1 MILLIFFVESFQIIS
16 MFRYLKG
23 ISLITML
30 FLLNACNPFSRHKKF
45 VLLSPSKTH
54 IDFNNQ
60 LTENDSLNYFT
71 YAYMYMGG
79 GVSIGDINNDL
90 LPDIYFTGNMVANKL
105 YLNKGNMIFED
116 ISEAAGVAG
125 DHRWY
130 TGTTM
135 IDINNDGLL
144 DIYVSVSG
152 KFALRTNQL
161 FINNGDLTF
170 TESAANYG
178 LDAEEE
184 IIQTTFFDY
193 DQDGDLDAFL
203 ANYPSTSFRTPN
215 VKYQFLKYA
224 KDLEKSDRLLEQQAD
239 GTFKDVTEA
248 AGILN
253 FGLAISASITD
264 FNNDGLED
272 IYVSNDFSTPDFL
285 YLNNGDGTFTDKIK
299 ESTNQTAFYG
309 MGTDAADINNDGL
322 IDLMQVDMAAQD
334 NRRQKANMASMNP
347 ELFWSTVNA
356 GFHHQYMYNTLQ
368 LNRGT
373 INGTPIF
380 SNIAFAAGVASTDWS
395 WCPLFADFDN
405 DGRKDLFISNGTRKE
420 VNNRDYFK
428 QVDKISGQ
436 EQLNQSLALS
446 LEMPEEPID
455 NYIFKNNGNTTFS
468 KANEDWSLS
477 HVGFSNGAA
486 YGDLDNDGDLDLVIN
501 NIDQEAAIFR
511 NDMPTSSVQNYLKI
525 KLRGIEKNIHGIGS
539 KVTLLTKSGKQQVQI
554 VMTSKGY
561 QSSVEPL
568 AYFGIDNQEVI
579 EKITIDWP
587 DGAYQEVIQFEL
599 NQLIEVSKNSSP
611 MAPKNTDPPLFSN
624 ISHHIQPSFTHGE
637 NSYNDFYHQVL
648 LPHKMSNF
656 GPALAKGDINGDGR
670 EDVFVGNGSTFPAKI
685 YLQTESD
692 YFEYL
697 HTSIENDSIYEDL
710 DAHFFDA
717 DGDGDNDLYV
727 VSGGNVF
734 PDGSWEYQD
743 RLYININGYFER
755 SKDAMPSIHASGGR
769 VIPHDY
775 DQDGDIDLFI
785 TGRLK
790 PHAYPAPGESFLLE
804 NVTVNADEILFENV
818 TQKVMPKIAQLG
830 MITDGV
836 FADINGNGLDE
847 LILVGEWTGLLPF
860 TLNKGQY
867 EPFES
872 TLSDYKGWW
881 FSLAQADIDHDGDI
895 DLVAGNLGLNY
906 KYQASDEA
914 TFDLYVDDFDLN
926 NSQDLVLGYFNNG
939 EQFPV
944 RGRQCSSEQIPA
956 IEAKFK
962 DYNSFASASLESIY
976 GKKGLEDALH
986 LQISSFSSK
995 VFIND
1000 GKGNFEATDLPIE
1013 AQYAP
1018 INDLIITD
1026 IDQDSLPDI
1035 ILAGNLFASEVET
1048 PRADAGVG
1056 LLLKGNGDG
1065 SFKTVP
1071 MSQSGLILREDT
1083 KSLMLLAGSQSSKL
1097 LFAASNQGS
1106 LKAFSLNLDPQIG
1119 TH

>member
-1 MILLIFFVESFQIIS
+1 MIPYSKE
-16 MFRYLKG
+16 
-23 ISLITML
+23 ISLIALL
-30 FLLNACNPFSRHKKF
+30 FLLNACNPFSSHKKF
-45 VLLSPSKTH
+45 VLLSARESQ
-54 IDFNNQ
+54 IGFNNQ
-60 LTENDSLNYFT
+60 LVENDSLNYFT

-79 GVSIGDINNDL
+79 GVSIGDINNDQ
-90 LPDIYFTGNMVANKL
+90 LPDIYFTGNMVPNKL

-152 KFALRTNQL
+152 KFTPRTNQL

-215 VKYQFLKYA
+215 IKYQYSKYT
-224 KDLEKSDRLLEQQAD
+224 KDFEKSDHLLEQQAD

-253 FGLAISASITD
+253 FGLAISASIAD

-373 INGTPIF
+373 VNGTPIF
-380 SNIAFAAGVASTDWS
+380 SNIAFSAGVASTDWS

-405 DGRKDLFISNGTRKE
+405 DGYKDLFISNGTRKE

-436 EQLNQSLALS
+436 EQLDQSLALS

-468 KANEDWSLS
+468 KANENWSLS
-477 HVGFSNGAA
+477 YVGFSNGAA

-501 NIDQEAAIFR
+501 NIDQEAAVFR
-511 NDMPTSSVQNYLKI
+511 NDMPTSSTQNYLKI
-525 KLRGIEKNIHGIGS
+525 KLKGIEKNIHGIGS
-539 KVTLLTKSGKQQVQI
+539 KVTLLTKSGGQQVQI

-568 AYFGIDNQEVI
+568 AYFGLDNQEVI

-587 DGAYQEVIQFEL
+587 DGTSQEVKGFVL
-599 NQLIEVSKNSSP
+599 NQLMEVTKNSIP
-611 MAPKNTDPPLFSN
+611 MAPKNTDPRLFSN
-624 ISHHIQPSFTHGE
+624 ISHHIQPAFTHGE

-692 YFEYL
+692 SFEYL
-697 HTSIENDSIYEDL
+697 QTSIENDSIYEDL

-734 PDGSWEYQD
+734 PDGSWEYED
-743 RLYININGYFER
+743 RLYININGHFER
-755 SKDAMPSIHASGGR
+755 SMDAIPSIHASGGR

-775 DQDGDIDLFI
+775 DQDGDIDLFV

-790 PHAYPAPGESFLLE
+790 PHAYPDPGESFLLE

-818 TQKVMPKIAQLG
+818 TQKVMPKIARLG

-847 LILVGEWTGLLPF
+847 LILVGEWTGLLAF
-860 TLNKGQY
+860 TLNEGQY
-867 EPFES
+867 QPFES

-881 FSLAQADIDHDGDI
+881 FSLAQADVDHDGDI

-976 GKKGLEDALH
+976 GKKGLGDALH

-1026 IDQDSLPDI
+1026 IDQDSIPDI

-1106 LKAFSLNLDPQIG
+1106 LKAFSVNLDTQRG

>member
-1 MILLIFFVESFQIIS
+1 
-16 MFRYLKG
+16 
-23 ISLITML
+23 
-30 FLLNACNPFSRHKKF
+30 
-45 VLLSPSKTH
+45 
-54 IDFNNQ
+54 
-60 LTENDSLNYFT
+60 
-71 YAYMYMGG
+71 
-79 GVSIGDINNDL
+79 
-90 LPDIYFTGNMVANKL
+90 
-105 YLNKGNMIFED
+105 
-116 ISEAAGVAG
+116 
-125 DHRWY
+125 
-130 TGTTM
+130 
-135 IDINNDGLL
+135 
-144 DIYVSVSG
+144 
-152 KFALRTNQL
+152 
-161 FINNGDLTF
+161 
-170 TESAANYG
+170 
-178 LDAEEE
+178 
-184 IIQTTFFDY
+184 
-193 DQDGDLDAFL
+193 
-203 ANYPSTSFRTPN
+203 
-215 VKYQFLKYA
+215 
-224 KDLEKSDRLLEQQAD
+224 
-239 GTFKDVTEA
+239 
-248 AGILN
+248 
-253 FGLAISASITD
+253 
-264 FNNDGLED
+264 
-272 IYVSNDFSTPDFL
+272 
-285 YLNNGDGTFTDKIK
+285 
-299 ESTNQTAFYG
+299 
-309 MGTDAADINNDGL
+309 
-322 IDLMQVDMAAQD
+322 MAAQD

-356 GFHHQYMYNTLQ
+356 GFHYQYMYNTLQ

-373 INGTPIF
+373 VNGTPIF

-405 DGRKDLFISNGTRKE
+405 DGHKDLFISNGTRKE

-436 EQLNQSLALS
+436 EQLDQSLALS

-477 HVGFSNGAA
+477 YVGFSNGAA

-501 NIDQEAAIFR
+501 NIDQEAAVFR

-568 AYFGIDNQEVI
+568 AHFGLDDQEVI
-579 EKITIDWP
+579 GKITIDWP
-587 DGAYQEVIQFEL
+587 DGTSQEVKGFVL
-599 NQLIEVSKNSSP
+599 NQLMEVTKNSIP
-611 MAPKNTDPPLFSN
+611 VAPKNTDFPFFSN
-624 ISHHIQPSFTHGE
+624 ISHHIQPAFTHGE

-656 GPALAKGDINGDGR
+656 GPALAKGDINGDRR
-670 EDVFVGNGSTFPAKI
+670 EDIFIGNGSTFPAKI
-685 YLQTESD
+685 YLQTESNS
-692 YFEYL
+692 FEYL
-697 HTSIENDSIYEDL
+697 QTSIENDSIYEDL

-743 RLYININGYFER
+743 RLYININGHFER
-755 SKDAMPSIHASGGR
+755 SMDAIPSIHASGGR
-769 VIPHDY
+769 VISHDY
-775 DQDGDIDLFI
+775 DQDGDMDLLV

-790 PHAYPAPGESFLLE
+790 PHAYPDPGESFLLE

-818 TQKVMPKIAQLG
+818 TQKVMPKIARLG

-847 LILVGEWTGLLPF
+847 LILVGEWTGLLAF

-867 EPFES
+867 QPFENG
-872 TLSDYKGWW
+872 LSDYKGWW
-881 FSLAQADIDHDGDI
+881 FSLAQADVDHDGDI

-914 TFDLYVDDFDLN
+914 SFDLYVDDFDLN

-956 IEAKFK
+956 IEVKFK

-976 GKKGLEDALH
+976 GKKGLEDARH

-995 VFIND
+995 MFIND

-1026 IDQDSLPDI
+1026 IDQDSIPDI

-1048 PRADAGVG
+1048 PRADAGIG

-1083 KSLMLLAGSQSSKL
+1083 KSLMLLTGSRSSKL

-1106 LKAFSLNLDPQIG
+1106 LKAFSLNLDTQTG

>member
-1 MILLIFFVESFQIIS
+1 
-16 MFRYLKG
+16 
-23 ISLITML
+23 
-30 FLLNACNPFSRHKKF
+30 
-45 VLLSPSKTH
+45 
-54 IDFNNQ
+54 
-60 LTENDSLNYFT
+60 
-71 YAYMYMGG
+71 
-79 GVSIGDINNDL
+79 
-90 LPDIYFTGNMVANKL
+90 
-105 YLNKGNMIFED
+105 
-116 ISEAAGVAG
+116 
-125 DHRWY
+125 
-130 TGTTM
+130 
-135 IDINNDGLL
+135 
-144 DIYVSVSG
+144 
-152 KFALRTNQL
+152 
-161 FINNGDLTF
+161 
-170 TESAANYG
+170 
-178 LDAEEE
+178 
-184 IIQTTFFDY
+184 
-193 DQDGDLDAFL
+193 
-203 ANYPSTSFRTPN
+203 
-215 VKYQFLKYA
+215 
-224 KDLEKSDRLLEQQAD
+224 
-239 GTFKDVTEA
+239 
-248 AGILN
+248 
-253 FGLAISASITD
+253 
-264 FNNDGLED
+264 
-272 IYVSNDFSTPDFL
+272 
-285 YLNNGDGTFTDKIK
+285 
-299 ESTNQTAFYG
+299 
-309 MGTDAADINNDGL
+309 
-322 IDLMQVDMAAQD
+322 
-334 NRRQKANMASMNP
+334 
-347 ELFWSTVNA
+347 
-356 GFHHQYMYNTLQ
+356 MYNTLQ

-373 INGTPIF
+373 VNGTPIF

-405 DGRKDLFISNGTRKE
+405 DGNKDLFVSNGTRKE

-436 EQLNQSLALS
+436 EQLDQSLALS

-477 HVGFSNGAA
+477 YVGFSNGAA

-501 NIDQEAAIFR
+501 NIDQEAAVFR
-511 NDMPTSSVQNYLKI
+511 NDMPKSSVQNYLKI

-568 AYFGIDNQEVI
+568 AHFGLDDQEVI

-587 DGAYQEVIQFEL
+587 DGTSQEVKGFVL
-599 NQLIEVSKNSSP
+599 NQLMEVTKNSIP
-611 MAPKNTDPPLFSN
+611 VAPKNTDFPFFSN
-624 ISHHIQPSFTHGE
+624 ISHHIQPAFTHGE

-656 GPALAKGDINGDGR
+656 GPALAKGDINGDRR
-670 EDVFVGNGSTFPAKI
+670 EDIFIGNGSTFPAKI
-685 YLQTESD
+685 YLQTESNS
-692 YFEYL
+692 FEYL
-697 HTSIENDSIYEDL
+697 QTSIENDSIYEDL

-743 RLYININGYFER
+743 RLYININGHFER
-755 SKDAMPSIHASGGR
+755 SMDAIPSIHASGGR

-775 DQDGDIDLFI
+775 DRDGDMDLLV

-790 PHAYPAPGESFLLE
+790 PHAYPDPGESFLLE

-818 TQKVMPKIAQLG
+818 TQKVMPKIARLG

-847 LILVGEWTGLLPF
+847 LILVGEWTGLLAF

-867 EPFES
+867 QPFENG
-872 TLSDYKGWW
+872 LSDYKGWW
-881 FSLAQADIDHDGDI
+881 FSLAQADVDHDGDI

-914 TFDLYVDDFDLN
+914 SFDLYVDDFDLN

-956 IEAKFK
+956 IEVKFK

-976 GKKGLEDALH
+976 GKKGLEDARH

-995 VFIND
+995 MFIND

-1026 IDQDSLPDI
+1026 IDQDSIPDI

-1048 PRADAGVG
+1048 PRADAGIG

-1083 KSLMLLAGSQSSKL
+1083 KSLMLLTGSRSSKL

-1106 LKAFSLNLDPQIG
+1106 LKAFSLNLDTQTG

>member
-1 MILLIFFVESFQIIS
+1 

-373 INGTPIF
+373 VNGTPIF

-579 EKITIDWP
+579 EKITIDWS

-624 ISHHIQPSFTHGE
+624 ISHHIQPAFTHGE

-692 YFEYL
+692 SFEYL

-755 SKDAMPSIHASGGR
+755 SKDAMPSIHVSGGR

>member
-1 MILLIFFVESFQIIS
+1 
-16 MFRYLKG
+16 
-23 ISLITML
+23 
-30 FLLNACNPFSRHKKF
+30 
-45 VLLSPSKTH
+45 
-54 IDFNNQ
+54 
-60 LTENDSLNYFT
+60 
-71 YAYMYMGG
+71 
-79 GVSIGDINNDL
+79 
-90 LPDIYFTGNMVANKL
+90 
-105 YLNKGNMIFED
+105 
-116 ISEAAGVAG
+116 
-125 DHRWY
+125 
-130 TGTTM
+130 
-135 IDINNDGLL
+135 
-144 DIYVSVSG
+144 
-152 KFALRTNQL
+152 
-161 FINNGDLTF
+161 
-170 TESAANYG
+170 
-178 LDAEEE
+178 
-184 IIQTTFFDY
+184 
-193 DQDGDLDAFL
+193 
-203 ANYPSTSFRTPN
+203 
-215 VKYQFLKYA
+215 
-224 KDLEKSDRLLEQQAD
+224 
-239 GTFKDVTEA
+239 
-248 AGILN
+248 
-253 FGLAISASITD
+253 
-264 FNNDGLED
+264 
-272 IYVSNDFSTPDFL
+272 
-285 YLNNGDGTFTDKIK
+285 
-299 ESTNQTAFYG
+299 
-309 MGTDAADINNDGL
+309 
-322 IDLMQVDMAAQD
+322 
-334 NRRQKANMASMNP
+334 
-347 ELFWSTVNA
+347 
-356 GFHHQYMYNTLQ
+356 
-368 LNRGT
+368 
-373 INGTPIF
+373 
-380 SNIAFAAGVASTDWS
+380 
-395 WCPLFADFDN
+395 
-405 DGRKDLFISNGTRKE
+405 
-420 VNNRDYFK
+420 
-428 QVDKISGQ
+428 
-436 EQLNQSLALS
+436 
-446 LEMPEEPID
+446 
-455 NYIFKNNGNTTFS
+455 
-468 KANEDWSLS
+468 
-477 HVGFSNGAA
+477 
-486 YGDLDNDGDLDLVIN
+486 
-501 NIDQEAAIFR
+501 
-511 NDMPTSSVQNYLKI
+511 MPTSSVQNYLKI

-539 KVTLLTKSGKQQVQI
+539 KVTLFTKSGGQQVQI

-568 AYFGIDNQEVI
+568 AYFGLDNQEVI

-587 DGAYQEVIQFEL
+587 DGTSQEVKGFVL
-599 NQLIEVSKNSSP
+599 NQLMEVTKNSSP

-624 ISHHIQPSFTHGE
+624 ISHHIQPAFTHNE
-637 NSYNDFYHQVL
+637 NRYNDFYHQVL

-692 YFEYL
+692 SFEYL

-734 PDGSWEYQD
+734 PDGSWEYED
-743 RLYININGYFER
+743 RLYININGHFER
-755 SKDAMPSIHASGGR
+755 SMDAIPSIHASGGR

-775 DQDGDIDLFI
+775 DQDGDIDLFV

-790 PHAYPAPGESFLLE
+790 PHAYPDPGESFLLE
-804 NVTVNADEILFENV
+804 NVTVHADEILFENV
-818 TQKVMPKIAQLG
+818 TQKVMPKIARLG

-847 LILVGEWTGLLPF
+847 LILVGEWTGLLAF

-867 EPFES
+867 QPFES

-881 FSLAQADIDHDGDI
+881 FSLAQADVDHDGDI

-976 GKKGLEDALH
+976 GKKGLGDALH

-1026 IDQDSLPDI
+1026 IDQDSIPDI

-1106 LKAFSLNLDPQIG
+1106 LKAFSVNLDTQRG

>member
-161 FINNGDLTF
+161 FINNGNLTF

-373 INGTPIF
+373 VNGTPIF

-624 ISHHIQPSFTHGE
+624 ISHHIQPAFTHGE

>member
-1 MILLIFFVESFQIIS
+1 MFQ
-16 MFRYLKG
+16 YLKV
-23 ISLITML
+23 ISLIPLL
-30 FLLNACNPFSRHKKF
+30 FLLNACNPFSSHKKF
-45 VLLSPSKTH
+45 VLLSSSDSK

-79 GVSIGDINNDL
+79 GVSIGDINNDQ
-90 LPDIYFTGNMVANKL
+90 LPDIYLTGNMVPNKL
-105 YLNKGNMIFED
+105 YLNKGDMTFED
-116 ISEAAGVAG
+116 ISETSGVSG

-135 IDINNDGLL
+135 TDINNDGFL

-152 KFALRTNQL
+152 KFSPRTNQL

-170 TESAANYG
+170 TESAAEYN
-178 LDAEEE
+178 LDVEEE

-215 VKYQFLKYA
+215 VKYQFLKYT
-224 KDLEKSDRLLEQQAD
+224 KDLEKSDRLFEQLAD
-239 GTFKDVTEA
+239 GTFKDVTET

-253 FGLAISASITD
+253 FGLAISASIAD

-285 YLNNGDGTFTDKIK
+285 YINNGNGTFTDKIK

-322 IDLMQVDMAAQD
+322 IDLMQVDMASQD

-347 ELFWSTVNA
+347 KLFWSTVNA
-356 GFHHQYMYNTLQ
+356 GFHYQYMQNTLQ
-368 LNRGT
+368 LNRG
-373 INGTPIF
+373 NVDGTPIF

-405 DGRKDLFISNGTRKE
+405 DGHKDLFVSNGTRKE

-428 QVDKISGQ
+428 QLDKISGR
-436 EQLNQSLALS
+436 EQLDQSLTLS
-446 LEMPEEPID
+446 LEIPEEPID

-511 NDMPTSSVQNYLKI
+511 NDMQNSSTQNYLKV
-525 KLRGIEKNIHGIGS
+525 KLKGIRKNINGVGS
-539 KVTLLTKSGKQQVQI
+539 KVTLFTKSGRQQVQI
-554 VMTSKGY
+554 IMASKGY

-568 AYFGIDNQEVI
+568 AYFGLGNHEEV
-579 EKITIDWP
+579 EKMTINWP
-587 DGAYQEVIQFEL
+587 DGTYQDVTHVSL
-599 NQLIEVSKNSSP
+599 NQLIEITKISSP
-611 MAPKNTDPPLFSN
+611 KHTKKAKKELFSD
-624 ISHHIQPSFTHGE
+624 ITDRIKPSFTHSE
-637 NSYNDFYHQVL
+637 NIYNDFYHQVL

-656 GPALAKGDINGDGR
+656 GPALAKGDVNGDGL
-670 EDVFVGNGSTFPAKI
+670 EDFFVGNGSMFSAKLYI
-685 YLQTESD
+685 QKDNES
-692 YFEYL
+692 FEYAY
-697 HTSIENDSIYEDL
+697 TSIEEDSIYEDM
-710 DAHFFDA
+710 DAIFFDA
-717 DGDGDNDLYV
+717 DGDGDDDLYV

-734 PDGSWEYQD
+734 PHGSWEYED
-743 RLYININGYFER
+743 RLYVNINGHFKR
-755 SKDAMPSIHASGGR
+755 SMTAIPSIYSSGGR
-769 VIPHDY
+769 IIPHDY
-775 DQDGDIDLFI
+775 DKDGDMDLLV

-790 PHAYPAPGESFLLE
+790 PHAYPDPGESFLLE
-804 NVTVNADEILFENV
+804 NVTASNDQVKFKNV
-818 TQKVMPKIAQLG
+818 TQEVIPRISRLG

-847 LILVGEWTGLLPF
+847 LILVGEWTGILTF
-860 TLNKGQY
+860 TLNEGLY

-872 TLSDYKGWW
+872 DLSNYKGWW
-881 FSLAQADIDHDGDI
+881 FSLAQADLDNDGDI

-906 KYQASDEA
+906 KYQASNEA

-926 NSQDLVLGYFNNG
+926 SSQDLVLGYFNNG
-939 EQFPV
+939 KQFPV

-956 IEAKFK
+956 IELKFK

-976 GKKGLEDALH
+976 GKKGLDNARH
-986 LQISSFSSK
+986 LQVNSFSSK

-1000 GKGNFEATDLPIE
+1000 GQGNFEASDLPIE

-1018 INDLIITD
+1018 INDLIISD
-1026 IDQDSLPDI
+1026 INKDKIPDI

-1048 PRADAGVG
+1048 PRADAGIG
-1056 LLLKGNGDG
+1056 LLLKGKGDG
-1065 SFKTVP
+1065 TFETVS
-1071 MSQSGLILREDT
+1071 MNNSGLILREDI
-1083 KSLMLLAGSQSSKL
+1083 KSLILLLGNKSRKL
-1097 LFAASNQGS
+1097 LLAASNQGS
-1106 LKAFSLNLDPQIG
+1106 LKAFSLNQN
-1119 TH
+1119 